1 MWIFIF
7 TNIVNLMCDKE
18 MKDKVSIILSMVIFG
33 TIGIFV
39 EYINLPSGVIA
50 SSRGIVGA
58 FVILGVMLLSGK
70 KLRFSSVKKKIK
82 VLLASG
88 VAIGFNWILLFEAY
102 KYTGIPVATVCY
114 YTAPVIVVVASA
126 FIFKRKLKLKQIIC
140 VFLAMIGVAAVS
152 GVFQSGVTETKG
164 VLCGLGAALLY
175 ASVMIMNKFMG
186 DVPSYERT
194 VVQLLTAGLVVLPYA
209 IITAEDVELNLKSA
223 LLLAVVGIVHTGF
236 AYLLYFSAMK
246 KLESG
251 TVAILSYIDP
261 ASAIILSSLVFM
273 ALPKAHEIIGVV
285 FIMTGAIWSEIDI
298 KKMNCRK

>member
-1 MWIFIF
+1 MREKAS
-7 TNIVNLMCDKE
+7 V
-18 MKDKVSIILSMVIFG
+18 ILSMVIFG

-39 EYINLPSGVIA
+39 EYIDLPSGVIA
-50 SSRGIVGA
+50 SFRGITGA
-58 FVILGVMLLSGK
+58 IVILAVMLFCGK
-70 KLRFSSVKKKIK
+70 KLDFTSVKKKIK
-82 VLLASG
+82 VLLSSG

-102 KYTGIPVATVCY
+102 KFTGIPVATVCY
-114 YTAPVIVVVASA
+114 YTAPVIVVVASS
-126 FIFKRKLKLKQIIC
+126 FVFKKKLKAKQIIC
-140 VFLAMIGVAAVS
+140 VLLAMVGVGAVS
-152 GVFQSGVTETKG
+152 GVFPEGTTDMKG

-194 VVQLLTAGLVVLPYA
+194 VVQLFVAGVVVLPYA
-209 IITAEDVELNLKSA
+209 ILSAGEIKVNVQSA
-223 LLLAVVGIVHTGF
+223 LLLVVVGVVHTGF
-236 AYLLYFSAMK
+236 AYLLYFGAMK

-273 ALPKAHEIIGVV
+273 ALPKPHEIIGVI

-298 KKMNCRK
+298 KKKEL